1 MIAVTRKFKG
11 LTAVGVFA
19 FSLFSSYQVFA
30 DVAVI
35 VHPSNDS
42 SIDQSAIKRMFL
54 GKTKAFSNGRS
65 AILLSLDPSSPITEE
80 FNREVMGKSGSQ
92 IKAHWSKMIFTGK
105 GTPPQEMASIA
116 EIISAVSANPDA
128 IAFVD
133 AASVTDAVKVIATF

>member
-1 MIAVTRKFKG
+1 MIAVKRKFNG
-11 LTAVGVFA
+11 LAAVSVFA
-19 FSLFSSYQVFA
+19 FSLLFSQQVIA

>member
-1 MIAVTRKFKG
+1 MIAVKRKFNG
-11 LTAVGVFA
+11 LAAVSVFA
-19 FSLFSSYQVFA
+19 FSLFFSQQVIA